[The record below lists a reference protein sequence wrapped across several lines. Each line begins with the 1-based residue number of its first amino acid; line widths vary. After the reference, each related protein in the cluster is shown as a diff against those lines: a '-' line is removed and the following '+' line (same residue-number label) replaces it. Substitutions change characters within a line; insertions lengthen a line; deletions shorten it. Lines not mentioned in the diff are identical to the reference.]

1 MIIGTKKIAQK
12 SFCVCDFL
20 NYKERNSGFSSLQF
34 REEAN
39 KQISLLAKKLITA
52 LELA

>member
-1 MIIGTKKIAQK
+1 MIIGNKKIAQK

-20 NYKERNSGFSSLQF
+20 NYKERNGGFASSQV

-39 KQISLLAKKLITA
+39 KQIS
-52 LELA
+52 